1 MRNRYEIVYVDP
13 RGAEQVLTRTL
24 PNGYSGRWKM
34 VKRYAA
40 KVLPHPIRET
50 GENPLGLTYVVG
62 SVSSPGSGF
71 VGIREC
77 Q

>member
-1 MRNRYEIVYVDP
+1 MRNRFEVVYVDP
-13 RGAEQVLTRTL
+13 RGGEQVLTRTL
-24 PNGYSGRWKM
+24 PNGFSGKWKV

-40 KVLPHPIRET
+40 KVLPHPIKET
-50 GENPLGLTYVVG
+50 GENPLGLTYVVA
-62 SVSSPGSGF
+62 SVSYPGSGF

>member
-24 PNGYSGRWKM
+24 PNGYSARWKM

>member
-1 MRNRYEIVYVDP
+1 MRNRYEVVYIDP
-13 RGAEQVLTRTL
+13 RGAEQILTRML
-24 PNGYSGRWKM
+24 PNGYSARWKT
-34 VKRYAA
+34 VKKYAVR
-40 KVLPHPIRET
+40 VLPAPIRET

-77 Q
+77 K